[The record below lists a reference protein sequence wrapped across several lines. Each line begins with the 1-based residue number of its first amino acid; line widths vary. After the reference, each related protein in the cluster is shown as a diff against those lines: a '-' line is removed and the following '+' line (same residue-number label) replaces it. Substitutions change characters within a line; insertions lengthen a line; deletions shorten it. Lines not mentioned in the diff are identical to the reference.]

1 MRRRTVLLLLAVWL
15 AAAINIGR
23 SGLLGRLPVPPPAVA
38 VGLTIALL
46 LLLRVSRVARAAAWS
61 LGPRWLVGFHAIR
74 IAAGTY
80 FLTLY
85 GRGELPAAFALP
97 AGWGDIAVGVAAL
110 VVVAVCLPA
119 RTRGQRAA
127 LLAWNVAGLV
137 DILAVL
143 ANGARMFLD
152 DPALAASFMTL
163 PLALL
168 PTFVVP
174 LVIVS
179 HVLLFTVDRMKG
191 TRSLGFSLAKPHA

>member
-46 LLLRVSRVARAAAWS
+46 LLLRVSRFARAAAWS
-61 LGPRWLVGFHAIR
+61 LGPRGLVAFHASR
-74 IAAGTY
+74 IAAGAY
-80 FLTLY
+80 FLILY
-85 GRGELPAAFALP
+85 NRGELPAAFALA

-110 VVVAVCLPA
+110 VVAAACIPV
-119 RTRGQRAA
+119 RTRAQRIG

-137 DILAVL
+137 DILGVL
-143 ANGARMFLD
+143 ANGARLFLN
-152 DPALAASFMTL
+152 DPALAVPFMTL

-179 HVLLFTVDRMKG
+179 HVLLFQAG
-191 TRSLGFSLAKPHA
+191 RSPSPAATPRIR

>member
-1 MRRRTVLLLLAVWL
+1 MRRRTVVLLLAVWL
-15 AAAINIGR
+15 AAAINVGR
-23 SGLLGRLPVPPPAVA
+23 SGLLGRLPLPPPAIA
-38 VGLTIALL
+38 IGLTIVLL
-46 LLLRVSRVARAAAWS
+46 LLLRVSPVVRAAAWS
-61 LGPRWLVGFHAIR
+61 LGPRWLTGFHAVR
-74 IAAGTY
+74 IAAGAY

-85 GRGELPAAFALP
+85 SRGELPAAFAVP

-119 RTRGQRAA
+119 RTRAQRAG
-127 LLAWNVAGLV
+127 LLAWNAAGLV

-143 ANGARMFLD
+143 ANGARMFLA
-152 DPALAASFMTL
+152 DPALAAPFMAL

-179 HVLLFTVDRMKG
+179 HVLLFQAGRGPTAAARAG
-191 TRSLGFSLAKPHA
+191 SR

>member
-1 MRRRTVLLLLAVWL
+1 VRRRTVLLLLAVWL

-23 SGLLGRLPVPPPAVA
+23 SGLLGRLPIPPPAIA
-38 VGLTIALL
+38 VGLTILL
-46 LLLRVSRVARAAAWS
+46 LLLIRVSRVARAAAWT
-61 LGPRWLVGFHAIR
+61 LGPRSLVGFHAVR
-74 IAAGTY
+74 IAAGAY

-85 GRGELPAAFALP
+85 NRGELPAAFAVP

-110 VVVAVCLPA
+110 VVVAVCLPV
-119 RTRGQRAA
+119 RTRAQRIG
-127 LLAWNVAGLV
+127 LLAWNAAGLI

-143 ANGARMFLD
+143 ANGARMFLG
-152 DPALAASFMTL
+152 DPALAAPFITL

-179 HVLLFTVDRMKG
+179 HVLLFQAARDPAAM
-191 TRSLGFSLAKPHA
+191 RSVRPR

>member
-23 SGLLGRLPVPPPAVA
+23 SGLLGALPIPPPAVA
-38 VGLTIALL
+38 IGLTIVLL
-46 LLLRVSRVARAAAWS
+46 LLLRVSRAARAAAWT
-61 LGPRWLVGFHAIR
+61 LGPRTLVAFHAVR
-74 IAAGTY
+74 IAAGAY

-85 GRGELPAAFALP
+85 NRGELPAAFAVP
-97 AGWGDIAVGVAAL
+97 AGWGDIAVGIGALIVAAAC
-110 VVVAVCLPA
+110 VPA
-119 RTRGQRAA
+119 RTRPQRMG

-137 DILAVL
+137 DILGVL
-143 ANGARMFLD
+143 GNGARLFLA
-152 DPALAASFMTL
+152 DPALAAPFLTL

-179 HVLLFTVDRMKG
+179 HVLLFQAARAPASAPRVGPR
-191 TRSLGFSLAKPHA
+191 